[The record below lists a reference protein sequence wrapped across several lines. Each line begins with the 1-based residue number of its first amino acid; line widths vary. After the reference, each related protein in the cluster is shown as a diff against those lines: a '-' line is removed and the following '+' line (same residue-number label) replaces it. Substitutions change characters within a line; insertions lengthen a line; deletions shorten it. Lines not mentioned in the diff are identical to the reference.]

1 MKFSLNS
8 GAFAEAIA
16 AGISSLPSRPTSPI
30 LGGVLIEAQIGAV
43 SLSSFNYDR
52 ATTRLAAA
60 DVMDTDTA
68 VVSGRLLAAVGANL
82 PKNTESTVTAS
93 GNEMVITVG
102 RSEYRLPLMHADDY
116 PKLPEVT
123 SKDVIGTVDTTSFNE
138 AIRAIGA
145 FAAPAD
151 TKPPALTALNF
162 ACTPTSLTLSA
173 TDSYMIGRRR
183 LDWDG
188 SASLDFN
195 AIASDVLGTIKAVST
210 SDEIEILCNGN
221 MIGLRTP
228 STLVVSRVL
237 DEKFPSVDRYL
248 KPQTYYAATTVKTA
262 DLVSMLKRA
271 ASMADDQP
279 AQVNIVAEDGSLSV
293 TTTRSATGNI
303 TDAAEAAH
311 IGGRRQLALSARR
324 LHNALA
330 AVDETQ
336 TTLAFK
342 EDGHL
347 VYIHPGPMPQSPS
360 LATPPGDTVAL
371 LIGMRT

>member
-30 LGGVLIEAQIGAV
+30 LGGVLVEAQIGAV

-123 SKDVIGTVDTTSFNE
+123 SKDVIGTVDTASFNE
-138 AIRAIGA
+138 AISAIGG

-162 ACTPTSLTLSA
+162 VCTPTSLTLSA

-188 SASLDFN
+188 STSLDFN
-195 AIASDVLGTIKAVST
+195 AIASDVLGTIKAVSA

-237 DEKFPSVDRYL
+237 DEKVPSIDRYL
-248 KPQTYYAATTVKTA
+248 QPQTYYAATTVKTA

-271 ASMADDQP
+271 ASMADDMP
-279 AQVNIVAEDGSLSV
+279 AQVSIVAEDGSLSV
-293 TTTRSATGNI
+293 TTTRSATGNV
-303 TDAAEAAH
+303 TDATEAAH
-311 IGGRRQLALSARR
+311 TGGRRQLALSARR
-324 LHNALA
+324 LHKALA